1 MVLAEAGIGKV
12 NTAAVATL
20 LAARFHARILVFSG
34 VAGGLDPALAIGDV
48 VIATRAIQHDCG
60 VIEDERLQ
68 PYQAGHVPFFNPT
81 DELGYAV
88 DPDAAGARPGPPRGP
103 RAAAALGARRRRG
116 PAAAGWSTARSWPA
130 TSSSTA
136 RRRASACTASSQAQA
151 VAMEGGALAQVAER
165 LGVPWLEIRALSDLA
180 GKDSR
185 FDFAAFV
192 HEVAAASAQ
201 DPAPP
206 AAGALMTRI
215 AGAILIGPGAR
226 ASARGA
232 EAAIDSS
239 APAAKG
245 RRGVAGGI
253 PRLRLS
259 EAQTI
264 SRVSPIRITQASS
277 SA

>member
-88 DPDAAGARPGPPRGP
+88 EPALLARVQSRLEGLTLPPLSALAGGAGRRPRLVYGTI
-103 RAAAALGARRRRG
+103 L
-116 PAAAGWSTARSWPA
+116 AGDQYIHCEA
-130 TSSSTA
+130 TRERLQREFA
-136 RRRASACTASSQAQA
+136 AQA
-151 VAMEGGALAQVAER
+151 VAMEGGALAQVAVR

-180 GKDSR
+180 GKR
-185 FDFAAFV
+185 LALRLRRLRPRGRRLLG
-192 HEVAAASAQ
+192 Q
-201 DPAPP
+201 DPAAP
-206 AAGALMTRI
+206 AAGALI
-215 AGAILIGPGAR
+215 AA
-226 ASARGA
+226 A
-232 EAAIDSS
+232 EA
-239 APAAKG
+239 G
-245 RRGVAGGI
+245 RS
-253 PRLRLS
+253 LK
-259 EAQTI
+259 
-264 SRVSPIRITQASS
+264 SRCRPSRSWRTTSGSLP
-277 SA
+277 